1 MSSISEKKSRPTWLS
16 IIGPG
21 ILLAATGVGAGDL
34 TTAGFS
40 GSQLGSA
47 ILWAVLIGAFFKFVM
62 TEGLTRWQLVTGTT
76 ILEGVA
82 RHMGKWTGWIFL
94 PYFLLWTFFVCA
106 NLMGGCGVTL
116 HAIFPVFESAT
127 HGKIVFGTLSS
138 IVGLILVIKGGF
150 RLFEKIMAVS
160 IGVMFV
166 TVIACAVLVAPSM
179 GEIVHGLFIPSIPN
193 AKAGGIAWTLALIG
207 GIGSTVTI
215 LCYGYWIA
223 EENRTGPGMI
233 KLSRLDLGAG
243 YVMITVFGIAMVI
256 IGTTVDT
263 SGSGADLIVDI
274 ANTLKSSLGPIGQW
288 AFLLGALGAVFSSLL
303 GVWQSVPYLFAD
315 IWRLF
320 LTPKNLDLEN
330 QTGVLI
336 DTTSVPYRSYM
347 YALGFV
353 PMLGLFFQFKEVQK
367 FYGVIGAAF
376 LPLLTIVLLILNS
389 RKKLM
394 GNHSNSILTVLV
406 LISII
411 VFFGWMAWSRWFG

>member
-1 MSSISEKKSRPTWLS
+1 MSSNPDQKSGPSWLS

-34 TTAGFS
+34 TAAGFS

-76 ILEGVA
+76 LLEGTA
-82 RHMGKWTGWIFL
+82 KHMGMWTSWVFL

-116 HAIFPVFESAT
+116 HAIFPVFESASQ
-127 HGKIVFGTLSS
+127 GKIVFGILSS

-166 TVIACAVLVAPSM
+166 TVIACAIMLAPTWS
-179 GEIVHGLFIPSIPN
+179 EVIHGLFIPSIPN

-223 EENRTGPGMI
+223 EENRTGASMI
-233 KLSRLDLGAG
+233 KLSRLDLAAG
-243 YVMITVFGIAMVI
+243 YVMITIFGIAMVI

-274 ANTLKSSLGPIGQW
+274 ANTLKTSLGPIGQW

-320 LTPKNLDLEN
+320 ISRKEPKTDE
-330 QTGVLI
+330 QVGVLI
-336 DTTSVPYRSYM
+336 DTKSLPYRGYM
-347 YALGFV
+347 YALAFL
-353 PMLGLFFQFKEVQK
+353 PMMGLFFQFKEVQK

-376 LPLLTIVLLILNS
+376 LPLLTVVLLVLNS

-394 GNHSNSILTVLV
+394 GKHTNSIPTVFV